1 MGVIKF
7 WLTCLALLMSGV
19 LLASIDANKAAGQ
32 DDWLVIT
39 KQLDAELQLK
49 VVQAPLVNVLASI
62 ANKTGVRMNYS
73 VSADDLVT
81 ATCIGSTVKQVLECL
96 LVGKADLVFRYA
108 DTFLKTD
115 EQPQIEEVWVVGEK
129 SGKAQINVKASS
141 AATSVTTT
149 ENSSAKPEPDQT
161 AALLKMTSSNTPAE
175 RVEAMGRLLA
185 AGQKGDVAVKQVLV
199 AGLADPDP
207 MVRVRALSS
216 LAHREGADASGA
228 LHEALQDS
236 NVSVRL
242 TAVDN
247 AGGDETLL
255 QQALADSDA
264 TVRQLAELRL
274 KQLSKAGS
282 Q

>member
-1 MGVIKF
+1 MRVIKC
-7 WLTCLALLMSGV
+7 WVTCLTLLMSGV
-19 LLASIDANKAAGQ
+19 LLASIDINKVAGQ

-49 VVQAPLVNVLASI
+49 VTQAPLANVLDSI
-62 ANKTGVRMNYS
+62 AHKTGVRMNYS
-73 VSADDLVT
+73 VVPDDLVT
-81 ATCIGSTVKQVLECL
+81 ATCVGSTVKQVLECL
-96 LVGKADLVFRYA
+96 LVGKADIVFRYA
-108 DTFLKTD
+108 DTLSKTD
-115 EQPQIEEVWVVGEK
+115 VQPQLEEVWVVGEK
-129 SGKAQINVKASS
+129 SGKGQVNVKASS
-141 AATSVTTT
+141 TTT
-149 ENSSAKPEPDQT
+149 ETSSTKSESDQT
-161 AALLKMTSSNTPAE
+161 AALLKMTSSNAPAE

-199 AGLADPDP
+199 AGLVDPDP

-216 LAHREGADASGA
+216 LAHREGTDASGA
-228 LHEALQDS
+228 LHEALHDS
-236 NVSVRL
+236 NVAVRL

-255 QQALADSDA
+255 QQALTDSEE

-274 KQLSKAGS
+274 KQLSKADG

>member
-1 MGVIKF
+1 MGAIKF
-7 WLTCLALLMSGV
+7 WVICLALLMSGV
-19 LLASIDANKAAGQ
+19 LSASIDVNKVAGQ

-39 KQLDAELQLK
+39 KQSDAELQLK
-49 VVQAPLVNVLASI
+49 VTQAPLANVLDSI

-73 VSADDLVT
+73 VVPDDLVT

-108 DTFLKTD
+108 DTLSKTD
-115 EQPQIEEVWVVGEK
+115 IQPQIEEVWVVGEK
-129 SGKAQINVKASS
+129 SGKAQISVKASS
-141 AATSVTTT
+141 ATTG
-149 ENSSAKPEPDQT
+149 NISANPEPDQT

-228 LHEALQDS
+228 LREALHDS
-236 NVSVRL
+236 NVAVRL

-247 AGGDETLL
+247 AGGDEALL
-255 QQALADSDA
+255 QQALTDSEE

-274 KQLSKAGS
+274 KQLSKAGE